1 MGRKAHVVKI
11 RFALVNRGNRQRMVA
26 ETESIYPVIAFSQS
40 EKGFAVVPFDPD
52 YQHVF
57 AVELD
62 CSGIERSVD
71 PEPLEQKRVGSRVQV
86 VAPEERR
93 MCGRKDRVGV
103 TSPYAVGI
111 RGRILPAD
119 QLFMGR
125 TRG

>member
-52 YQHVF
+52 HQHVF

-103 TSPYAVGI
+103 TWAERRAEI
-111 RGRILPAD
+111 RFSKSEFVIKRIK
-119 QLFMGR
+119 
-125 TRG
+125 